1 MLSCCSSKPQGLLDA
16 IGGVLGGAARDGA
29 RTLGGGELISNIR
42 NRIRNNPVLRERILQ
57 NRLNPCDGEAPQ
69 SCQCTD
75 GQQFELSLDYD
86 TNPCTGP
93 GSVPDRCFCRNG
105 SSFKPQEVAQ
115 DAADQFGIPTCGRDQ
130 RPEFCSCNDGST
142 FSFTETG
149 LGGGSRPCG
158 GGLPQS
164 CTCSDGRTITAN
176 QVISRVIPAIQDILG

>member
-1 MLSCCSSKPQGLLDA
+1 MKTAVVCVVLGLLSCCSSKPQGLLDA

-86 TNPCTGP
+86 TNPCTGT

-115 DAADQFGIPTCGRDQ
+115 DAADQFDIPTCGPK
-130 RPEFCSCNDGST
+130 RPHLLFPSNGGAS
-142 FSFTETG
+142 FSFPE
-149 LGGGSRPCG
+149 
-158 GGLPQS
+158 
-164 CTCSDGRTITAN
+164 
-176 QVISRVIPAIQDILG
+176 